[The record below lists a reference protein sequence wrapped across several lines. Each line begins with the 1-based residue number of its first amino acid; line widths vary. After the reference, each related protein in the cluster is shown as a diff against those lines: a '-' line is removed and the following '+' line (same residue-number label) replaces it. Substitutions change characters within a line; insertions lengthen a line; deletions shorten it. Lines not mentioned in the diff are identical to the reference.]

1 MSKKGKIYLVNIFIT
16 LSNLIISIICIYAVA
31 GFTLG
36 NLNQFDN
43 QVLYFFYSFISY
55 IYAFPIH
62 YLFIILD
69 FGGLGTFA
77 YTFIIDS
84 FIISYLIIK
93 AVKSRIV

>member
-16 LSNLIISIICIYAVA
+16 ISNLIISIICIYAVA
-31 GFTLG
+31 GFEEG

-55 IYAFPIH
+55 IYVFPIH
-62 YLFIILD
+62 YLFIIFD
-69 FGGLGTFA
+69 FGGLGSFV
-77 YTFIIDS
+77 YTSIIDS

-93 AVKSRIV
+93 AVKYSID